1 MGKGSQNPTA
11 PDKKYRRA
19 RFQTRWG
26 LGESGLKTRS
36 DRVGV
41 LLVSLGLNLW
51 NGASMSL

>member
-1 MGKGSQNPTA
+1 MGEGSQNPTA